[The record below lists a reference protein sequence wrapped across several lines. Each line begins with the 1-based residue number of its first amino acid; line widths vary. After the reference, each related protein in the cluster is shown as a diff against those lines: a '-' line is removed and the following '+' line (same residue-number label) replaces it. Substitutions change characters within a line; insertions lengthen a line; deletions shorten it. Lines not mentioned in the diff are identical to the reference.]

1 MKQYVVISL
10 FNGMG
15 CIFQALDRVGIKCSQ
30 KISSE
35 IDKYAN
41 IVNDANY
48 PETIQ
53 MGSVCDIN
61 VIKDE
66 NGKAIKL
73 ISKINE
79 VDLLNDEIIFGG
91 GSPCQ
96 SFSFAGRRK
105 GMSTKDEQE
114 ILSLEHYLKL
124 KEEEFEFEG
133 QSYLFWEYMRLLN
146 EIKPKYF
153 LLENVEMGEKWEK
166 VLSKAIGVNGIHIN
180 SALVSAQNRE
190 RIYWFGQIR
199 ERIFFND
206 NFCYVCSH
214 ERENKR
220 VQRKSQNQ
228 REAEILGKTQGR
240 QGYLQNLRSGIY
252 EDKQEG
258 NNENLFNN
266 LSIKS
271 EKTERQESESR
282 KKEINTQGIFREE
295 QGKVVAV
302 SERLQKDTE
311 RQRDSEK
318 SGRKS
323 NKENIKI
330 NEESFTQRIDWSKEE
345 ANKRAVDYHTKYGK
359 EMCCV
364 QCGKKLDHRPHS
376 SIIERWD
383 KSNYKSSS
391 ALSEMQFNEA
401 RQKHERVFDI
411 LEICIKGIDSLFGE
425 TIINIP
431 QPKDKKILLKHILEK
446 DVDKKYFL
454 SDKMIEFLKSH
465 TRFNKYTTESID
477 SNNKSSCI
485 NSRIHKMGNA
495 DTYIRM
501 ESINEKSFSIRRLTP
516 LECMRLQTVND
527 DYKMPVSDT
536 QKYKML
542 GNGWTID
549 VISYIFS
556 YIK

>member
-73 ISKINE
+73 ISKTNE

-295 QGKVVAV
+295 QGKLVAV

-311 RQRDSEK
+311 RQRDS
-318 SGRKS
+318 
-323 NKENIKI
+323 
-330 NEESFTQRIDWSKEE
+330 
-345 ANKRAVDYHTKYGK
+345 
-359 EMCCV
+359 
-364 QCGKKLDHRPHS
+364 
-376 SIIERWD
+376 
-383 KSNYKSSS
+383 
-391 ALSEMQFNEA
+391 
-401 RQKHERVFDI
+401 
-411 LEICIKGIDSLFGE
+411 
-425 TIINIP
+425 
-431 QPKDKKILLKHILEK
+431 
-446 DVDKKYFL
+446 
-454 SDKMIEFLKSH
+454 
-465 TRFNKYTTESID
+465 
-477 SNNKSSCI
+477 
-485 NSRIHKMGNA
+485 
-495 DTYIRM
+495 
-501 ESINEKSFSIRRLTP
+501 
-516 LECMRLQTVND
+516 
-527 DYKMPVSDT
+527 
-536 QKYKML
+536 
-542 GNGWTID
+542 
-549 VISYIFS
+549 
-556 YIK
+556 